1 MPPRKRTPAPETLTE
16 VIAGGDRRAGLV
28 ALRDRLARELE
39 TTDRDVASLARQL
52 QSVLREIDELP
63 SLQQESTLDDLANR
77 RASRRAK
84 AANQ

>member
-1 MPPRKRTPAPETLTE
+1 MPPNPPAPTFAQ
-16 VIAGGDRRAGLV
+16 VIAQGDRRAGLV

-39 TTDRDVASLARQL
+39 TADRDVASLARQL
-52 QSVLREIDELP
+52 QAVLREIDELP